1 MRRGATQHKIRLE
14 LAFLRLLISGGGNYL
29 NRINGDLDFGRDW
42 RTRTGY
48 GTCTSFI
55 APSTEIA
62 RVSMVVR
69 LMLIMVLK
77 RSLVKTLFPK
87 YHEWLFNP
95 TNSVGRIGCYNA
107 RIIGRKR
114 LIVAGAIDIQSTGG

>member
-1 MRRGATQHKIRLE
+1 MNKGLE
-14 LAFLRLLISGGGNYL
+14 
-29 NRINGDLDFGRDW
+29 FGKDCEP
-42 RTRTGY
+42 RTGY
-48 GTCTSFI
+48 GACTSFI

-69 LMLIMVLK
+69 LMPIMVLK

-95 TNSVGRIGCYNA
+95 TNPLGVNQHRNFSRSQ
-107 RIIGRKR
+107 RRK
-114 LIVAGAIDIQSTGG
+114 VTS